1 MYIEILNR
9 SEARVLLLIQ
19 FNQIE
24 VNLWEIWRESISG
37 ECGQQLFKLRG
48 ATFWKVGFYEHLQKW

>member
-19 FNQIE
+19 FIQIE

-37 ECGQQLFKLRG
+37 ECVQQRN
-48 ATFWKVGFYEHLQKW
+48 

>member
-19 FNQIE
+19 FIQIE

-37 ECGQQLFKLRG
+37 ECVQQLFKLRG